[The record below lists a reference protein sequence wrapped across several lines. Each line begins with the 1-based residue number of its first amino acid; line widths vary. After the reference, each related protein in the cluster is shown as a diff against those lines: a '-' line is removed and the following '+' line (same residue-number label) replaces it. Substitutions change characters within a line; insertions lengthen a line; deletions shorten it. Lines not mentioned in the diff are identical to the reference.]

1 MMIKKDVSLEC
12 RRQKELSLNGP
23 KTKVHFK
30 IDAVRG
36 RKATNVATL
45 YHTPIF
51 RRGYPLF
58 NF

>member
-12 RRQKELSLNGP
+12 RRQNGLSLNGP

-45 YHTPIF
+45 YYTPIF
-51 RRGYPLF
+51 RRLF
-58 NF
+58 